1 MLGVMNKSLMKWMN
15 RLMHRCFP
23 RKLSDICWVL
33 CLDLVFLLAGFSFAS
48 GNQEG
53 LGKRSPENLAD
64 FDRSQRWGANSGLAN
79 LTIWYERHPFLVF
92 DRAVSSPRT
101 APGFSLDRAGPAL
114 VGAIMA
120 LLATFEAA
128 NVLPPEGTAQANQL
142 IHGLIQLQSALV
154 KAQTSELSDY
164 VSAAVNDRFEMES
177 GAIVQSI
184 PQRGLT
190 SKLLEAILMYDKKR
204 PIWDQSAIVFI
215 FQNYNI
221 SRQDWQFIDRIFTQ
235 ADAAYRAK
243 GGAIHEAYEEWRS
256 QMPGGRS
263 RGDRD

>member
-1 MLGVMNKSLMKWMN
+1 MKRIN
-15 RLMHRCFP
+15 RMIHRCFQ
-23 RKLSDICWVL
+23 RKLNSLCWAL
-33 CLDLVFLLAGFSFAS
+33 CLDLVFLFVGFSFAS

-53 LGKRSPENLAD
+53 LGERSPANLVD
-64 FDRSQRWGANSGLAN
+64 CDRSQRWGSNSGLAKIA
-79 LTIWYERHPFLVF
+79 IWDERHPSLVV
-92 DRAVSSPRT
+92 DSGGASPRT
-101 APGFSLDRAGPAL
+101 APGLSLERTGPSM

-154 KAQTSELSDY
+154 KTRGSELSDY
-164 VSAAVNDRFEMES
+164 VTAAVNDRFEMES
-177 GAIVQSI
+177 GGIVQSI

-190 SKLLEAILMYDKKR
+190 SKLLEALLVYDKKR
-204 PIWDQSAIVFI
+204 PIWEQSDVVRI

-221 SRQDWQFIDRIFTQ
+221 SRPDWEFIDLIFTK

-243 GGAIHEAYEEWRS
+243 GASIHEAYEEWRL
-256 QMPGGRS
+256 QMPGGK
-263 RGDRD
+263 